1 MKIEIDTLRVAL
13 ERLLAHAEQMK
24 GNVVEI
30 EDDYYWFVSKEELH
44 DPTNEPAA
52 MTLGSLEDD
61 WANLVALAQ
70 GDKEAFGYML
80 VWASAVLRALGDRTM

>member
-1 MKIEIDTLRVAL
+1 MKVELDVLRGAL
-13 ERLLAHAEQMK
+13 ERLLDHTEQMK
-24 GNVVEI
+24 GKSVEV
-30 EDDYYWFVSKEELH
+30 EDDYYWFIPREELH
-44 DPTNEPAA
+44 DPTKAPTT
-52 MTLGSLEDD
+52 MSLGSLEED

>member
-1 MKIEIDTLRVAL
+1 MKIEIDTLRIAL

-24 GNVVEI
+24 GNTIEI
-30 EDDYYWFVSKEELH
+30 EADYYWSVTKEELH
-44 DPTNEPAA
+44 DPTKEPSA

-61 WANLVALAQ
+61 WTNLVALAQ
-70 GDKEAFGYML
+70 GDKEAFGYMM